1 MTGQGNNVVAAAS
14 WFADNWP
21 LLVTGAIQIVV
32 IIAFA
37 VVIRLVVHRMIDR
50 FTQGNGDMPPL
61 LKPLKERAQQLPA
74 PQRSERRRQ
83 RAKTIGSVLKS
94 LTTLVTYGIAFL
106 TILPQLGFNITP
118 IIASAGVLGVA
129 IGFGAQS
136 LVRDFLSGVFM
147 MLEDQYGVGD
157 VIDAGQ
163 ATGTV
168 EAVGLRVTTLR
179 DVNGTVWY
187 VRNGEIVRI
196 GNSSQGFAVAVVD
209 VPLGH
214 GGVDEAL
221 AVLGE
226 AAEAAVQESPLVDD
240 VLAPPQVLGVE
251 KVTPEGIMLRLTVKV
266 RPGRQWATQ
275 RALRARVMGAF
286 VAAGIEPPFV
296 RIPPKPEDEPKK
308 KPAPARPR
316 PNGFDDTKSSD
327 LDG

>member
-1 MTGQGNNVVAAAS
+1 MTGQDNNVVAAAG

-21 LLVTGAIQIVV
+21 LLVTGAVQIAVIVV
-32 IIAFA
+32 LAM
-37 VVIRLVVHRMIDR
+37 VIRFVLHRMIDK
-50 FTQGNGDMPPL
+50 FTQGSADMPPL
-61 LKPLKERAQQLPA
+61 LRPLKERAQQLPA

-83 RAKTIGSVLKS
+83 RAMTIGSVLKS
-94 LTTLVTYGIAFL
+94 LTTLVAYGIAFL
-106 TILPQLGFNITP
+106 MILQQFAINITP

-179 DVNGTVWY
+179 DVSGTVWY

-209 VPLGH
+209 VPLAH
-214 GGVDEAL
+214 GSVDEAL
-221 AVLGE
+221 TVMGE
-226 AAEAAVQESPLVDD
+226 TAEEVVAEAPLSED
-240 VLAPPQVLGVE
+240 VMAAPQVLGVE
-251 KVTPEGIMLRLTVKV
+251 KVTPEGITLRLTVKV

-275 RALRARVMGAF
+275 RLLRARIMGAF
-286 VAAGIEPPFV
+286 VAAGIEPHFV
-296 RIPPKPEDEPKK
+296 RTPPKPVDEPR

-316 PNGFDDTKSSD
+316 PNGFDDVKSSE
-327 LDG
+327 LGG

>member
-1 MTGQGNNVVAAAS
+1 MTGQDNNVVAAAG

-21 LLVTGAIQIVV
+21 LLVTGAIQIAV
-32 IIAFA
+32 IVALA
-37 VVIRLVVHRMIDR
+37 VVIRFVLHRMIDK

-61 LKPLKERAQQLPA
+61 LRPLRERAQQLPA

-106 TILPQLGFNITP
+106 MILQQFAINITP

-209 VPLGH
+209 VPLAH
-214 GGVDEAL
+214 GSVEEAL
-221 AVLGE
+221 AVMGE
-226 AAEAAVQESPLVDD
+226 TAEQAVAEAPMADD
-240 VLAPPQVLGVE
+240 VTDTPQVLGVE
-251 KVTPEGIMLRLTVKV
+251 KVTPEGITLRLTVKV

-275 RALRARVMGAF
+275 RALRARIMGAF
-286 VAAGIEPPFV
+286 VAAGIEPHFV
-296 RIPPKPEDEPKK
+296 RVPPKPEDEPR

-316 PNGFDDTKSSD
+316 PNGFDDAKSSEVSS
-327 LDG
+327 

>member
-1 MTGQGNNVVAAAS
+1 MTGQGTNVVRAAS

-21 LLVTGAIQIVV
+21 VLVAGAIQIA
-32 IIAFA
+32 IILAIA
-37 VVIRLVVHRMIDR
+37 VVVRLVVHRMIDK
-50 FTQGNGDMPPL
+50 FTQGNGEMPPL
-61 LKPLKERAQQLPA
+61 LKPLKERAPQLPA

-94 LTTLVTYGIAFL
+94 VTTLLTAGIAFL
-106 TILPQLGFNITP
+106 MILQQFRIDITP

-136 LVRDFLSGVFM
+136 LVRDFLSGIFM

-168 EAVGLRVTTLR
+168 ESVGLRVTTLR

-209 VPLGH
+209 VPFGH
-214 GGVDEAL
+214 GSVDQAL
-221 AVLGE
+221 TILGE
-226 AAEAAVQESPLVDD
+226 TAEAAVAETPLADD
-240 VLAPPQVLGVE
+240 VMDAPQVLGVE
-251 KVTPEGIMLRLTVKV
+251 KVTSEGITLRMTVKV

-275 RALRARVMGAF
+275 RALRARIMGAF

-296 RIPPKPEDEPKK
+296 RTPPKIEDEPK

-316 PNGFDDTKSSD
+316 PTGFDDAKSSD
-327 LDG
+327 QDG

>member
-1 MTGQGNNVVAAAS
+1 MTGQDNTVVAAAG

-21 LLVTGAIQIVV
+21 LLVTGAIQIAV
-32 IIAFA
+32 IVALA
-37 VVIRLVVHRMIDR
+37 VVIRFVLHRMIDK
-50 FTQGNGDMPPL
+50 FTQGSGDMPPL
-61 LKPLKERAQQLPA
+61 LRPLKERAQPLPA

-106 TILPQLGFNITP
+106 MILQQFAINITP

-209 VPLGH
+209 VPLAH
-214 GGVDEAL
+214 GSVEEAL
-221 AVLGE
+221 TVMGETAEQAV
-226 AAEAAVQESPLVDD
+226 AEAPMVDD
-240 VLAPPQVLGVE
+240 VTDTPQVLGVE
-251 KVTPEGIMLRLTVKV
+251 KVTPEGITLRLTVKV

-275 RALRARVMGAF
+275 RALRARIMSAF
-286 VAAGIEPPFV
+286 VAAGIEPHFV
-296 RIPPKPEDEPKK
+296 RVPPKLEDEPR

-316 PNGFDDTKSSD
+316 PNGFDDAKSSD
-327 LDG
+327 LGS